1 MATVAVLSSGRS
13 WSAPAWMTVTLRG
26 STVRGHARQGG
37 QAPDQASDEW
47 ARPVLADRGTC
58 PTQGTPAGGQ
68 YSRGSPLTAGTS
80 LSGQPGRGTS
90 HTHSVLVGATLP
102 RAVRVTAVDRQADV
116 DAQLG
121 MLGHLGALVPGQGAA
136 QLVGQRRDRGGDRV

>member
-13 WSAPAWMTVTLRG
+13 WSAPAWMTVTLSRQHCEG
-26 STVRGHARQGG
+26 SRPARGG
-37 QAPDQASDEW
+37 QAPDQARDEW

-90 HTHSVLVGATLP
+90 HTHSVLVRPTLP
-102 RAVRVTAVDRQADV
+102 WAVRAGEVDRETSV
-116 DAQLG
+116 DRELRVLG
-121 MLGHLGALVPGQGAA
+121 EFLS
-136 QLVGQRRDRGGDRV
+136 

>member
-13 WSAPAWMTVTLRG
+13 GSAPAWMTVTLRG

-47 ARPVLADRGTC
+47 ARPVLADRGTG

-68 YSRGSPLTAGTS
+68 YSGGSPLPAGTS
-80 LSGQPGRGTS
+80 LSDQPGRGTS

-102 RAVRVTAVDRQADV
+102 GAVRITEVDRQAGV
-116 DAQLG
+116 DGELG
-121 MLGHLGALVPGQGAA
+121 VLSHL
-136 QLVGQRRDRGGDRV
+136 

>member
-47 ARPVLADRGTC
+47 ARPVLADRGTG

-80 LSGQPGRGTS
+80 LSDQPGRGTS
-90 HTHSVLVGATLP
+90 HTHSVLGGA
-102 RAVRVTAVDRQADV
+102 
-116 DAQLG
+116 LG
-121 MLGHLGALVPGQGAA
+121 QGERDLGAVQGDP
-136 QLVGQRRDRGGDRV
+136 Q